1 MQINRKEWGKYWK
14 EKSLLRKVIRYDLP
28 RPQCLLTA
36 GVGYLLKP
44 LTRVSSSYSVC
55 VNKVN
60 GLTCIQSNPCMLTQT
75 YTKERREKASPRIHI
90 KV

>member
-1 MQINRKEWGKYWK
+1 MGKILK
-14 EKSLLRKVIRYDLP
+14 GKKVIEKSYKVWSTTTA
-28 RPQCLLTA
+28 RPQCLLAA

-44 LTRVSSSYSVC
+44 LTRVLSSYSVC

-75 YTKERREKASPRIHI
+75 YTKERREKASLRIYI